1 MSFTVAAF
9 YRFLP
14 LDDLQETRAAL
25 LAFCRERALRGTI
38 LIAPEGVNGTVAGE
52 AGAMQEFLAEL
63 SRRFGLSEA
72 NLRMSSAAE
81 WPFARMKVRIRPE
94 IITLRDEAGDPL
106 AKTGVHVAPQAWN
119 ALIADPGVLLLDTR
133 NRYETKVGG
142 FAGAVD
148 PGIDQFTDFK
158 RYVEETLDPART
170 PKVAMFCT
178 GGIRCEKA
186 SAFMLEKGFAEVYQL
201 KGGILSYLEQV
212 PAEESRWQGDCYVFD
227 GRVALGHG
235 LAETD
240 WTACFGCGAPLSAE
254 DRAAPEFE
262 EGVTCPACAGTKSD
276 DEIAALR
283 ERHERMTAGE
293 G

>member
-1 MSFTVAAF
+1 MSLTVAAF

-14 LDDLQETRAAL
+14 LAELETLRAEL

-38 LIAPEGVNGTVAGE
+38 LLAPEGVNGTVAGE
-52 AGAMQEFLAEL
+52 PAPMRAFIDEL
-63 SRRFGLSEA
+63 TRRFGLTAED
-72 NLRMSSAAE
+72 LRLSIADD
-81 WPFARMKVRIRPE
+81 WPFARMKLRIRPE
-94 IITLRDEAGDPL
+94 IITLRDAAGDPL
-106 AKTGVHVAPQAWN
+106 AKTGIHVAPEDWN
-119 ALIADPGVLLLDTR
+119 ALIAEPDILLVDTR
-133 NRYETKVGG
+133 NRYETRVGI
-142 FAGAVD
+142 FEGAVD

-158 RYVEETLDPART
+158 RYVEETLDPEKT

-201 KGGILSYLEQV
+201 KGGILSYLEKV
-212 PAEESRWQGDCYVFD
+212 PEAESRWRGDCYVFD

-235 LAETD
+235 LAETG
-240 WTACFGCGAPLSAE
+240 WTACFACGAPLSAE

-262 EGVTCPACAGTKSD
+262 EGVSCAGCAGERPDS
-276 DEIAALR
+276 EVAALR
-283 ERHERMTAGE
+283 ERHRRMTTGE

>member
-1 MSFTVAAF
+1 MPYSVAAF

-14 LDDLQETRAAL
+14 LEDLESLRAGL

-52 AGAMQEFLAEL
+52 PAAMTAFLAEL
-63 SRRFGLSEA
+63 SRRFALTEEH
-72 NLRMSSAAE
+72 LRISSASD

-94 IITLRDEAGDPL
+94 IITLRDEAGDPTE
-106 AKTGVHVAPQAWN
+106 KTGVHVAPKDWN
-119 ALIADPGVLLLDTR
+119 ALIADPGVVLLDTR
-133 NRYETKVGG
+133 NRYETKVGI
-142 FAGAVD
+142 FEGAID

-158 RYVEETLDPART
+158 RYVEEQLDPQ
-170 PKVAMFCT
+170 KQQKIAMFCT

-212 PAEESRWQGDCYVFD
+212 PEADSRWQGDCYVFD

-254 DRAAPEFE
+254 DRASPEFE
-262 EGVTCPACAGTKSD
+262 EGVSCPVCAGEKS
-276 DEIAALR
+276 EAEKAALR
-283 ERHERMTAGE
+283 ERHRQMTAGE

>member
-1 MSFTVAAF
+1 MPLTVAAF

-14 LDDLQETRAAL
+14 LDDLEFTRTAL
-25 LAFCRERALRGTI
+25 LAFCRERGLRGTV
-38 LIAPEGVNGTVAGE
+38 LIAPEGVNGTVAGKTGE
-52 AGAMQEFLAEL
+52 MGEFLAEL
-63 SRRFGLSEA
+63 SRQFALTDEHLRLST
-72 NLRMSSAAE
+72 AAD

-94 IITLRDEAGDPL
+94 IITLRDAAGDPL
-106 AKTGVHVAPQAWN
+106 AKTGVHVAPQDWN
-119 ALIADPGVLLLDTR
+119 ALIADPDVLLVDTR
-133 NRYETKVGG
+133 NRYETKVGI
-142 FAGAVD
+142 FEGAVD

-158 RYVEETLDPART
+158 RYVEETLDPATT

-212 PAEESRWQGDCYVFD
+212 PEADSRWQGDCYVFD

-240 WTACFGCGAPLSAE
+240 WTACFGCGAPLSE
-254 DRAAPEFE
+254 DDRAAPEFE
-262 EGVTCPACAGTKSD
+262 DGVSCPACMGTKS
-276 DEIAALR
+276 EAEVAGLR
-283 ERHERMTAGE
+283 ERHRRMVTGE

>member
-1 MSFTVAAF
+1 MPLTVAAF

-14 LDDLQETRAAL
+14 LQNLEAARAEL
-25 LAFCRERALRGTI
+25 LAFCRERALRGTV
-38 LIAPEGVNGTVAGE
+38 LLAPEGVNGTVAGE
-52 AGAMQEFLAEL
+52 PGAMGDFLAEL
-63 SRRFGLSEA
+63 SRRFGLTVQD
-72 NLRMSSAAE
+72 LRLSSASD

-106 AKTGVHVAPQAWN
+106 EKTGVHVRPEDWN
-119 ALIADPGVLLLDTR
+119 ALIAEPDVLLIDTR
-133 NRYETKVGG
+133 NRYETKVGI
-142 FAGAVD
+142 FEGAID

-158 RYVEETLDPART
+158 RYVEERLDPAKT

-201 KGGILSYLEQV
+201 KGGILSYLERV
-212 PAEESRWQGDCYVFD
+212 PEAESRWRGDCYVFD

-235 LAETD
+235 LSETS
-240 WTACFGCGAPLSAE
+240 WTACFACGAPLSEA
-254 DRAAPEFE
+254 DRAAPAFE
-262 EGVTCPACAGTKSD
+262 EGVACQACAGTKSEAD
-276 DEIAALR
+276 INALR
-283 ERHERMTAGE
+283 ERHQRMTGE